1 MKLKLY
7 QLDAFANRPFEG
19 NPAAVCPLEH
29 WLDDAVMQNIASENN
44 LSETAFFVKQ
54 GDVYD
59 LRWFTPSSEVKLCG
73 HATLASAYVIFN
85 ELGHA
90 GDTIRFNT
98 RSGELGVSRKDNL
111 LSLDFPSQPPQHC
124 ELPQPLI
131 DAINI
136 TPLECLKHDDYILV
150 FESERDIRHLVADY
164 RLLSTLDLRGVCI
177 TAPGD
182 TLDFVSRFF
191 APKYGIDEDPVTG
204 SSFTQLT
211 PYWASKLDKSC
222 LQAKQI
228 SPRGGEVE
236 CELRGERVRISGRV
250 MKYMDAT
257 IYLDTQ

>member
-7 QLDAFANRPFEG
+7 QLDAFASRLFEG
-19 NPAAVCPLEH
+19 NPAAVCPLDY
-29 WLDDAVMQNIASENN
+29 WLDDAVLQNIASENN

-54 GDVYD
+54 GDAYD

-73 HATLASAYVIFN
+73 HATLASACVIFN
-85 ELGHA
+85 ELDPTA
-90 GDTIRFNT
+90 DTIRFNT
-98 RSGELGVSRKDNL
+98 QSGELSVSRQGEL

-124 ELPQPLI
+124 EMPPALS

-136 TPLECLKHDDYILV
+136 TPVECLKHHDYILV
-150 FESERDIRHLVADY
+150 FESEHEVRNLVADY
-164 RLLSTLDLRGVCI
+164 RLLSTLDLRGVCV

-191 APKYGIDEDPVTG
+191 APKYAIDEDPVTG

-211 PYWASKLDKSC
+211 PYWSTRLGKLC

-236 CELRGERVRISGRV
+236 CELMGDRVRISGKV
-250 MKYMDAT
+250 TKYMDAT
-257 IYLDTQ
+257 IYLD